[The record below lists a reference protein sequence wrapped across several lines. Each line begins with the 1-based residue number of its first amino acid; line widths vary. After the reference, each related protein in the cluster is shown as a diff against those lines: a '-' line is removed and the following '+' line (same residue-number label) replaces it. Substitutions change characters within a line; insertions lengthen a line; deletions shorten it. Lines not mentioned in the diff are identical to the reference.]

1 MSEGTGGAPVL
12 RTARII
18 PAPRERVFRAWTDP
32 EQLRRWWGPGRFT
45 TPHAEV
51 DLRPGGGYVLVMQPP
66 DGTPMRLAGTYREVR
81 PPERLVYTWRWEGG
95 FPESGETLVEVNFRD
110 RGDQT
115 EVIVV
120 HRGFP
125 EGSPRDPYRLG
136 WEGGLDKL
144 ASTLDPGARSEER
157 PGASGS
163 TIHADDG
170 RGDDAFRQS

>member
-1 MSEGTGGAPVL
+1 VSEGTGGAPVL
-12 RTARII
+12 RTARLI

-32 EQLRRWWGPGRFT
+32 DQLRRWWGPGRFT
-45 TPHAEV
+45 TRHAEV

-81 PPERLVYTWRWEGG
+81 PPERLVYTWRWEG
-95 FPESGETLVEVNFRD
+95 
-110 RGDQT
+110 
-115 EVIVV
+115 VV

-125 EGSPRDPYRLG
+125 EGSPREPYRLG